1 MASWVDALSL
11 YIYPMTETQKQ
22 ILEQISGYLNQ
33 NPAQRFAQVLL
44 NLDIIQFKPNSHE
57 IRDIYYD
64 TDEVLLERIKERT
77 VQFNA
82 PK

>member
-1 MASWVDALSL
+1 
-11 YIYPMTETQKQ
+11 MTETQKQ
-22 ILEQISGYLNQ
+22 ILEEISGYLNQ
-33 NPAQRFAQVLL
+33 NPAQGFAQVLL
-44 NLDIIQFKPNSHE
+44 NLDITQFKPNFHE
-57 IRDIYYD
+57 IRAIYYD

>member
-1 MASWVDALSL
+1 
-11 YIYPMTETQKQ
+11 MTETQKQ

-44 NLDIIQFKPNSHE
+44 NLDITQFKPNSHE

-64 TDEVLLERIKERT
+64 TDEVLLERIKERLLMCDK
-77 VQFNA
+77 